1 MPISFRAAGPAT
13 LAFAAAL
20 ALTSTA
26 SSQSPSPPPKVAG
39 ETVNVEVKIVPF
51 YAVDAQGN
59 PVYDLRQDEVELRV
73 GGARVPVESFD
84 RYVIQSGRVGSQ
96 ASPLTP
102 TPSRSVFF
110 LFDQTFSSLTGF
122 NTDKRLAARMVQSWP
137 GGDRLFVMA
146 HGTAAGIERKLG
158 PVPPDAEGKK
168 ELLAAIEALQ
178 PEVRRLELQKDT
190 TLDYGPPSES
200 ASHGK
205 VSGSAPSDQRASM
218 DDSIQGSVR
227 NEYHGA
233 ARDFADSLGD
243 FAAELRRISGP
254 KLLVLFSQG
263 MDNDIYFLG
272 NNGLR
277 VGSDESVEVDSRR
290 APPLVDR
297 FRQPLAALAESGTVL
312 LFVNTDRGPED
323 DADAVLQNM
332 AQTAGGLYV
341 EGRDP
346 RDLEQR
352 IAGST
357 TAYYEAGFHPAASL
371 LQRDSAAVEVT
382 VRRPGVK
389 VWAPAAVR
397 TRESYL
403 DLSALEKRRMVIDL
417 LAAERADAAGTGGRP
432 GGVRA
437 PQAAVRG
444 RVAGGPRHPQ
454 ARRLQRP
461 LRAAGGGAEG
471 EDPPLRRS
479 GGGPRCRPRRVRHGH
494 GRGGLAGLGSR
505 RRRSRDPADLVLPA
519 DAQGA
524 GDEGGEVGRE
534 AWGRPG
540 GAAPPF
546 DGLRAAGY
554 EWPTTWMTSDSS
566 TLLPFAVKV
575 IFTVCLSPAWG
586 SFRVA

>member
-1 MPISFRAAGPAT
+1 MPISFRTAGPAAV
-13 LAFAAAL
+13 AFAAAL
-20 ALTSTA
+20 ALASAA
-26 SSQSPSPPPKVAG
+26 SSQSPAPPKVAG

-73 GGARVPVESFD
+73 GGAPVPVESFD
-84 RYVIQSGRVGSQ
+84 RYVIQSGRAGSQ

-110 LFDQTFSSLTGF
+110 LFDQAFSSFTGF

-137 GGDRLFVMA
+137 GGDRLFLMV

-178 PEVRRLELQKDT
+178 PEVRRLELQENTNADF
-190 TLDYGPPSES
+190 GPSTGRASRGVVAS
-200 ASHGK
+200 A
-205 VSGSAPSDQRASM
+205 APQDQRASVN
-218 DDSIQGSVR
+218 DGIQGSVR
-227 NEYHGA
+227 NEYHNV
-233 ARDFADSLGD
+233 ARDFAGSLGD

-263 MDNDIYFLG
+263 MDSDLYFVG
-272 NNGLR
+272 NNGLK
-277 VGSDESVEVDSRR
+277 VYSDESVEVDSRR

-323 DADAVLQNM
+323 DADAVLHHM

-346 RDLEQR
+346 RELEQR

-371 LQRDSAAVEVT
+371 LQRDSAAVEVA

-417 LAAERADAAGTGGRP
+417 LSGGPAAQRANDP
-432 GGVRA
+432 VRLSVQ
-437 PQAAVRG
+437 PLPG
-444 RVAGGPRHPQ
+444 RVVGQGASGHPG
-454 ARRLQRP
+454 
-461 LRAAGGGAEG
+461 LRFEAAW
-471 EDPPLRRS
+471 
-479 GGGPRCRPRRVRHGH
+479 
-494 GRGGLAGLGSR
+494 
-505 RRRSRDPADLVLPA
+505 PADLATRKLDVYNVLFEPPGEGRKGKILHF
-519 DAQGA
+519 DAQQA
-524 GDEGGEVGRE
+524 VPAANRATFDTSLEGEGSLV
-534 AWGRPG
+534 WGIVAVDPETQQTWFCRLMLKAPEQ
-540 GAAPPF
+540 AA
-546 DGLRAAGY
+546 
-554 EWPTTWMTSDSS
+554 
-566 TLLPFAVKV
+566 K
-575 IFTVCLSPAWG
+575 
-586 SFRVA
+586 

>member
-1 MPISFRAAGPAT
+1 MPISLRTAAPGA
-13 LAFAAAL
+13 LAFVAAL
-20 ALTSTA
+20 ALA
-26 SSQSPSPPPKVAG
+26 SSAPGQSPAPPSKVAG

-84 RYVIQSGRVGSQ
+84 RYVIQSGRDGSQ

-110 LFDQTFSSLTGF
+110 LFDQTFSSPTGF
-122 NTDKRLAARMVQSWP
+122 NADKRLAARMVQSWP
-137 GGDRLFVMA
+137 GGDRMFLMT
-146 HGTAAGIERKLG
+146 HGTTGIERKLG

-168 ELLAAIEALQ
+168 ELLAAIAALEPEA
-178 PEVRRLELQKDT
+178 RRLELQENTNADF
-190 TLDYGPPSES
+190 GAPAGR
-200 ASHGK
+200 ASRGL
-205 VSGSAPSDQRASM
+205 VSGAAPGSQRASV
-218 DDSIQGSVR
+218 DDGIQGSVR
-227 NEYHGA
+227 NEYHNV
-233 ARDFADSLGD
+233 ARDFAVSLGD

-263 MDNDIYFLG
+263 MDSDLYFVG
-272 NNGLR
+272 NNGLK
-277 VGSDESVEVDSRR
+277 VYSDDSVEVDSRR

-323 DADAVLQNM
+323 DADSVLRHM

-357 TAYYEAGFHPAASL
+357 TAYYEAAFHPAASL
-371 LQRDSAAVEVT
+371 LQRDSAAVEVA

-403 DLSALEKRRMVIDL
+403 DLSAAEKRRMVIDL
-417 LAAERADAAGTGGRP
+417 LSGGPAAERANSP
-432 GGVRA
+432 VRLSVQ
-437 PQAAVRG
+437 PLPG
-444 RVAGGPRHPQ
+444 RVVSQGVSGHPG
-454 ARRLQRP
+454 
-461 LRAAGGGAEG
+461 LRFEAAW
-471 EDPPLRRS
+471 
-479 GGGPRCRPRRVRHGH
+479 
-494 GRGGLAGLGSR
+494 
-505 RRRSRDPADLVLPA
+505 PADLATRKLDVYNVLFMAPGEGRKGKILHFDAEEALPA
-519 DAQGA
+519 AN
-524 GDEGGEVGRE
+524 
-534 AWGRPG
+534 
-540 GAAPPF
+540 
-546 DGLRAAGY
+546 RAAFDTALEG
-554 EWPTTWMTSDSS
+554 EG
-566 TLLPFAVKV
+566 TLVWGIVAVDPE
-575 IFTVCLSPAWG
+575 TQQAWFSRLMLKAPG
-586 SFRVA
+586 QVAKK